1 MASAEKIDSATAA
14 KEFGRAVIKLVV
26 WIVVYVV
33 VAAIINGFLIPYLNA
48 ALAQVHLPLPS
59 AQTSPSASSASAA
72 QASSAAQTS
81 SSGPLTPYVPYINIL
96 LALAFGYEIV
106 SAFANVMYWSL
117 RMRYAHSTAA
127 AVRSMVRLIGL
138 GAMVAAIAGGV
149 AGGAAGVALGGFLA
163 LVIGFATQ
171 QVLGQAIAGLYIL
184 LARPFKHGD
193 VVNIGGDQGPVTDI
207 TTLFTIIDKGD
218 QIALIPNN
226 SIVGSKIYI
235 IKPKQTSQ

>member
-1 MASAEKIDSATAA
+1 MATAEKIDSATAA
-14 KEFGRAVIKLVV
+14 REFGRAVTKLVV

-48 ALAQVHLPLPS
+48 ALAQIRLPLPS
-59 AQTSPSASSASAA
+59 AQASSSATSASAA
-72 QASSAAQTS
+72 QTS
-81 SSGPLTPYVPYINIL
+81 PSGPLTPYVPYINIL

-106 SAFANVMYWSL
+106 NAFANVMYWSL

-127 AVRSMVRLIGL
+127 AIRSMTRLIGL

-193 VVNIGGDQGPVTDI
+193 VVNIGGDQGPITDI
-207 TTLFTIIDKGD
+207 TTLFTIMDKGD

-226 SIVGSKIYI
+226 TIVGSKIYI